1 MWEKCARIIER
12 WSPEQENGGQENIG
26 HTIFSLT
33 LEPVPD
39 FIMPAVSKETPSKKE
54 LREDRPLRSGELAR
68 ISGVSVDTL
77 RHYERKGLLKPERA
91 SNGYREYRRHAIE
104 RVRLIRNALAIG
116 FNLDD
121 LGRVFKIRD
130 AGGAPCRQVRELAA
144 AKLDELEN
152 LVRDLTVVRNE
163 MRKLIKD
170 WDERL
175 SSALTDEPAR
185 LLETLTGTG
194 LADARAFTPLKPHS
208 SKRNQ
213 KKKEKRQ

>member
-1 MWEKCARIIER
+1 MWKKCARIIER
-12 WSPEQENGGQENIG
+12 WNPEQENGKQENIG
-26 HTIFSLT
+26 HAIFFLT
-33 LEPVPD
+33 LELVPD
-39 FIMPAVSKETPSKKE
+39 FIMPTVSKETPSKKE

-77 RHYERKGLLKPERA
+77 RYYERKGLLKPQRA
-91 SNGYREYRRHAIE
+91 SNGYREYPRHAVE

-116 FNLDD
+116 FSLDD
-121 LGRVFKIRD
+121 LERVFKIRD

-152 LVRDLTVVRNE
+152 LARDLTVVRNE
-163 MRKLIKD
+163 MRALIKD

-175 SSALTDEPAR
+175 NSALTDEPAR
-185 LLETLTGTG
+185 LLETLTGAG
-194 LADARAFTPLKPHS
+194 LADARAFAPLRPRS

-213 KKKEKRQ
+213 KKKENQQ